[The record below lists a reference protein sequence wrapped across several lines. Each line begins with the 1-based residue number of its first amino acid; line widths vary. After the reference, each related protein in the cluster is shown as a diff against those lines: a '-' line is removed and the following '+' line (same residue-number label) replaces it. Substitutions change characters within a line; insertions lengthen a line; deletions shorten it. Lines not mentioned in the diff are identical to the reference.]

1 MDTRCAPTHFN
12 PTHIICPNHSIQPIS
27 YALRILRITISVQR
41 AARDGSVEVLA
52 FLLDAYPESASIIAA
67 DGWFNLL
74 HLAIA
79 DDTNESLAKTRLL
92 CSRYPAMMYGRDDKG
107 LTPLL
112 KVLCLT
118 GNPNPTLTLI

>member
-1 MDTRCAPTHFN
+1 M
-12 PTHIICPNHSIQPIS
+12 
-27 YALRILRITISVQR
+27 
-41 AARDGSVEVLA
+41 EVLE
-52 FLLDAYPESASIIAA
+52 FLLNESPESASIIAA
-67 DGWFNLL
+67 EGWFNLL

-79 DDTNESLAKTRLL
+79 DDTNEGLIKTRFL

-118 GNPNPTLTLI
+118 GNP

>member
-1 MDTRCAPTHFN
+1 M
-12 PTHIICPNHSIQPIS
+12 
-27 YALRILRITISVQR
+27 QR

-52 FLLDAYPESASIIAA
+52 FLVDAYPESASIIAGE
-67 DGWFNLL
+67 GWFNLL

-79 DDTNESLAKTRLL
+79 DDTSESLAKTRFLL
-92 CSRYPAMMYGRDDKG
+92 CTRYPAMMYGRDDKG

-118 GNPNPTLTLI
+118 GNPTLPHAPTLPWLNLTLPHSTLT